1 MTTAPETS
9 SSSASGIPGAPT
21 IIVPKKESKG
31 PKITYIWMP
40 DAKGNLVKADAS
52 VVKKSFAKLPSSA
65 QVALTQYLLTIA
77 NKQPTDTARQALW
90 NDIVDGAIASFK
102 EGKKQS
108 PWDVLNVLTK
118 NSPAVN
124 GESVTYTEYDQITA
138 DALLNKIAET
148 IGFDV
153 SGLSS
158 ADKTEFFT
166 KLNTEAKASGKT
178 TTRKAATGGTE
189 TVVTPSLF
197 NAKDFTESFLWAKV
211 NLGDT
216 TKLPSSAITQ
226 IASIKSILKDNGISD
241 LSQKEIN
248 ALGVALASGKQTIDA
263 LKKDLGAKAAKRY
276 PLFAKRLQ
284 ETPGLTVMDIV
295 EPYITQMAKYWE
307 IDPNTIDLDNPD
319 LDKFVR
325 PDGTAGN
332 VQMGAISDW
341 VSYLKNHPN
350 SEKAGWSKELARDSA
365 VGVARAMGFGV

>member
-1 MTTAPETS
+1 MTTAPER
-9 SSSASGIPGAPT
+9 SSASNIPAPPT
-21 IIVPKKESKG
+21 IVIPKKEEKG

-52 VVKKSFAKLPSSA
+52 IVKKSFAKLPGDA

-90 NDIVDGAIASFK
+90 NDIVDGAIAAFK

-124 GESVTYTEYDQITA
+124 GESVTYTAYDNITSE
-138 DALLNKIAET
+138 ALLNQIAEN

-153 SGLSS
+153 TQLSD
-158 ADKTEFFT
+158 ADKKEFFD

-178 TTRKAATGGTE
+178 TTRKAASGGME

-216 TKLPSSAITQ
+216 TKLPSSAIAK
-226 IASIKSILKDNGISD
+226 ISSINALLKANGISD
-241 LSQKEIN
+241 YSKKEID
-248 ALGVALASGKQTIDA
+248 AFGVALASGTKTVDEFKSQFA
-263 LKKDLGAKAAKRY
+263 AKAAARY

-284 ETPGLTVMDIV
+284 ETPGLTVLDVV
-295 EPYITQMAKYWE
+295 EPYITQMAKWWE

-332 VQMGAISDW
+332 VPMGSISDW
-341 VSYLKNHPN
+341 VQYLKNHSN
-350 SEKAGWSKELARDSA
+350 SEKASWAIEGARDSA

>member
-1 MTTAPETS
+1 MS
-9 SSSASGIPGAPT
+9 KIPPPPT
-21 IIVPKKESKG
+21 IVVPKKETKG

-40 DAKGNLVKADAS
+40 DKKGNLVKADAS
-52 VVKKSFAKLPSSA
+52 VVKKSFAKLPGSA

-102 EGKKQS
+102 EGKKES

-118 NSPAVN
+118 NSPAVT
-124 GESVTYTEYDQITA
+124 GESITYTAYDNITSE
-138 DALLNKIAET
+138 ALLNQIAEN

-153 SGLSS
+153 TQLSDV
-158 ADKTEFFT
+158 DKTEFFN
-166 KLNTEAKASGKT
+166 KLNTEAKASGKS
-178 TTRKAATGGTE
+178 TTRKAASGGTE
-189 TVVTPSLF
+189 TIITPSLF

-248 ALGVALASGKQTIDA
+248 ALGIALASGKQTIDA
-263 LKKDLGAKAAKRY
+263 LKKDLGAKAAVRY

-284 ETPGLTVMDIV
+284 DTPGLTVKDIV

-307 IDPNTIDLDNPD
+307 IDPNTVDLDNPD

-332 VQMGAISDW
+332 VQMGALSDW
-341 VSYLKNHPN
+341 VTYLKNHPN
-350 SEKAGWSKELARDSA
+350 SEKASWAKELGRDSA

>member
-1 MTTAPETS
+1 MTTAPERS
-9 SSSASGIPGAPT
+9 SSSASGVPAPPT
-21 IIVPKKESKG
+21 IVVPKKEEKG

-40 DAKGNLVKADAS
+40 DKKGNLVKADAS
-52 VVKKSFAKLPSSA
+52 VVKKSFAKLPGSA

-77 NKQPTDTARQALW
+77 NKQPTDAARQALW

-102 EGKKQS
+102 EGKKES
-108 PWDVLNVLTK
+108 PWDVLKVLTK
-118 NSPAVN
+118 NSPAVT
-124 GESVTYTEYDQITA
+124 GESVTYTAYDNITA
-138 DALLNKIAET
+138 EALLNKIADD

-153 SGLSS
+153 NALSD
-158 ADKTEFFT
+158 ADKTEFFN

-178 TTRKAATGGTE
+178 TTRKAASGGME

-216 TKLPSSAITQ
+216 TKLPSKAITQ
-226 IASIKSILKDNGISD
+226 ISSIKSILRDNGISD

-284 ETPGLTVMDIV
+284 DTPGLTVMDVV
-295 EPYITQMAKYWE
+295 EPYVKQMAKYWE
-307 IDPNTIDLDNPD
+307 IDPETIDLDNPD

-332 VQMGAISDW
+332 VPMGSLSDW
-341 VSYLKNHPN
+341 TDYLKNHPN
-350 SEKAGWSKELARDSA
+350 SEKASWSKELARDSA
-365 VGVARAMGFGV
+365 VGIARAMGFGV

>member
-1 MTTAPETS
+1 MVDQ
-9 SSSASGIPGAPT
+9 IPKPPT
-21 IIVPKKESKG
+21 IVVPRKPTAG

-52 VVKKSFAKLPSSA
+52 VIKKSFAKLPSSA

-77 NKQPTDTARQALW
+77 NKQPTDSARQALW
-90 NDIVDGAIASFK
+90 NDIVDGAIAAFK

-108 PWDVLNVLTK
+108 PWDVLDVLTK

-124 GESVTYTEYDQITA
+124 GESVTYTSYDDITA
-138 DALLNKIAET
+138 AALLSKIASD

-153 SGLSS
+153 NLLSA
-158 ADKTEFFT
+158 ADKKEFFD

-178 TTRKAATGGTE
+178 TTRKAASGGTE
-189 TVVTPSLF
+189 TIVTPSLF

-211 NLGDT
+211 NFDDT
-216 TKLPSSAITQ
+216 TKLPSKAITQ
-226 IASIKSILKDNGISD
+226 ISSIKSILKANGISD

-263 LKKDLGAKAAKRY
+263 LKKDLGAKAALRY

-284 ETPGLTVMDIV
+284 DTPGLTVMDVV
-295 EPYITQMAKYWE
+295 EPYITQMAKWWE

-332 VQMGAISDW
+332 VPMGSISDW
-341 VSYLKNHPN
+341 VTYLKNHPN
-350 SEKAGWSKELARDSA
+350 SEKAGWAKDLARDSA
-365 VGVARAMGFGV
+365 IGIASAMGFGV

>member
-1 MTTAPETS
+1 MTTPPK
-9 SSSASGIPGAPT
+9 GPT
-21 IIVPKKESKG
+21 IVIPKKETKG

-52 VVKKSFAKLPSSA
+52 VVKKSFAKLPGSA

-77 NKQPTDTARQALW
+77 NKQPTDAARQALW

-118 NSPAVN
+118 NSPAVT
-124 GESVTYTEYDQITA
+124 GESVTYTEYDSIA
-138 DALLNKIAET
+138 SDALLANIAKT

-153 SGLSS
+153 NILSS
-158 ADKTEFFT
+158 ADKKEFFD
-166 KLNTEAKASGKT
+166 KLNKEAKASGKT
-178 TTRKAATGGTE
+178 TTRRAATSGME
-189 TVVTPSLF
+189 TIVTPSLF

-211 NLGDT
+211 NFDDT
-216 TKLPSSAITQ
+216 SKLPSSAITQ
-226 IASIKSILKDNGISD
+226 ISSIKGILKANGISD

-263 LKKDLGAKAAKRY
+263 LKKDLGAKAAARY

-284 ETPGLTVMDIV
+284 DTPGLTVMDVV
-295 EPYITQMAKYWE
+295 EPYVTQMAKYWE

-319 LDKFVR
+319 LDKFIR

-332 VQMGAISDW
+332 VQMGSLSDW
-341 VSYLKNHPN
+341 ISYLKNHPN
-350 SEKAGWSKELARDSA
+350 SEKASWSKDLARDNA

>member
-1 MTTAPETS
+1 VTTAPETS
-9 SSSASGIPGAPT
+9 SSAAGTIPKPPT
-21 IIVPKKESKG
+21 IVVPPKPTRG

-40 DAKGNLVKADAS
+40 DKKGNLVKADAS

-90 NDIVDGAIASFK
+90 NDIVDGAIAAFK
-102 EGKKQS
+102 EGQKKS
-108 PWDVLNVLTK
+108 PWDVLDTLTK
-118 NSPAVN
+118 NSPAIN
-124 GESVTYTEYDQITA
+124 GESVTYTEYDPLSA
-138 DALLNKIAET
+138 EALLGKIAET

-153 SGLSS
+153 NQLSA
-158 ADKTEFFT
+158 ADKTEFFN

-178 TTRKAATGGTE
+178 TTRKAATGGME

-211 NLGDT
+211 NFDDT

-226 IASIKSILKDNGISD
+226 ISSIKSILKANGISD

-263 LKKDLGAKAAKRY
+263 LKKDLGAKAAMRY

-284 ETPGLTVMDIV
+284 DTPGLTVMDVV
-295 EPYITQMAKYWE
+295 EPYVNQMAKYWE

-332 VQMGAISDW
+332 VPMGSLSDW
-341 VSYLKNHPN
+341 VDYLKNHPN
-350 SEKAGWSKELARDSA
+350 SEKASWSKELARDSA
-365 VGVARAMGFGV
+365 VGIARAMGFGV

>member
-1 MTTAPETS
+1 MVDQ
-9 SSSASGIPGAPT
+9 IPKPPT
-21 IIVPKKESKG
+21 IVVPKKEEKG

-65 QVALTQYLLTIA
+65 QVTLTQYLLTIA

-90 NDIVDGAIASFK
+90 NDIVDGAIAAFK

-118 NSPAVN
+118 NSPAIN
-124 GESVTYTEYDQITA
+124 GESVTYTEYDPITA
-138 DALLNKIAET
+138 GALLGKIADE

-153 SGLSS
+153 TQLTIE
-158 ADKTEFFT
+158 DRKEFFN
-166 KLNTEAKASGKT
+166 KLNAEAKASGKT
-178 TTRKAATGGTE
+178 TTRKAATGGME

-211 NLGDT
+211 NFDDT

-226 IASIKSILKDNGISD
+226 ISSIKNILKANGISD

-248 ALGVALASGKQTIDA
+248 ALGVALASGKQTADA
-263 LKKDLGAKAAKRY
+263 LKKELGAKAALRY

-284 ETPGLTVMDIV
+284 DTPGLTVMDVV

-332 VQMGAISDW
+332 VPMGSISDW
-341 VSYLKNHPN
+341 ITYLKNHPN
-350 SEKAGWSKELARDSA
+350 SEKTNWAKEGARDSA

>member
-1 MTTAPETS
+1 MVDQ
-9 SSSASGIPGAPT
+9 IPKPPT
-21 IIVPKKESKG
+21 IVVPKKEEKG

-40 DAKGNLVKADAS
+40 DKNGNLVKADAS
-52 VVKKSFAKLPSSA
+52 VVKKSFAKLPGSA

-102 EGKKQS
+102 EGKKES
-108 PWDVLNVLTK
+108 PWDVLSVLTK

-124 GESVTYTEYDQITA
+124 GESVTYTSYDDITA
-138 DALLNKIAET
+138 AALLNQIAKT

-153 SGLSS
+153 TQLTA
-158 ADKTEFFT
+158 ADKTEFFN
-166 KLNTEAKASGKT
+166 KLNTEAKASGKS
-178 TTRKAATGGTE
+178 TTRKAASGGTE
-189 TVVTPSLF
+189 TIITPSLF

-216 TKLPSSAITQ
+216 TKLPSSAIAK
-226 IASIKSILKDNGISD
+226 ISSINALLKANGISD
-241 LSQKEIN
+241 YSKKEID
-248 ALGVALASGKQTIDA
+248 AFGIALASGAKTVDEFKSQFA
-263 LKKDLGAKAAKRY
+263 AKAAARY

-284 ETPGLTVMDIV
+284 DTPGLTVMDVV

-332 VQMGAISDW
+332 VPMGSISDW
-341 VSYLKNHPN
+341 VDYLKNHPN

>member
-1 MTTAPETS
+1 MTTPPKPPV
-9 SSSASGIPGAPT
+9 IV
-21 IIVPKKESKG
+21 VPKKETKG

-52 VVKKSFAKLPSSA
+52 VVKKSFAKLPGSA

-77 NKQPTDTARQALW
+77 NKQPTDVARQALW

-124 GESVTYTEYDQITA
+124 GESVTYTAYDNITSE
-138 DALLNKIAET
+138 ALLNQIAEN

-153 SGLSS
+153 TQLSD
-158 ADKTEFFT
+158 ADKKEFFD

-178 TTRKAATGGTE
+178 TTRKAASGGME

-226 IASIKSILKDNGISD
+226 ISSIKSILRDNGISD

-248 ALGVALASGKQTIDA
+248 ALGVALASGTQTVDA
-263 LKKDLGAKAAKRY
+263 LKKDLGAKAALRY

-284 ETPGLTVMDIV
+284 DTPGLTVMDIV
-295 EPYITQMAKYWE
+295 QPYITQMVKYWE
-307 IDPNTIDLDNPD
+307 VDPNTVDLDNPD

-332 VQMGAISDW
+332 VQMGALSDW

-350 SEKAGWSKELARDSA
+350 SEKASWSKELARESA

>member
-1 MTTAPETS
+1 MVDQ
-9 SSSASGIPGAPT
+9 IPKPPT
-21 IIVPKKESKG
+21 IVVPKKEEKG

-40 DAKGNLVKADAS
+40 DKKGNLVKADAS

-90 NDIVDGAIASFK
+90 NDIVDGAIAAFK
-102 EGKKQS
+102 EGQKKS
-108 PWDVLNVLTK
+108 PWDVLDTLTK
-118 NSPAVN
+118 NSPAIN
-124 GESVTYTEYDQITA
+124 GESVTYTEYDPLSA
-138 DALLNKIAET
+138 EALLGKIAET

-153 SGLSS
+153 NQLSA
-158 ADKTEFFT
+158 ADKTEFFN

-178 TTRKAATGGTE
+178 TTRKAATGGME

-211 NLGDT
+211 NFDDT

-226 IASIKSILKDNGISD
+226 ISSIKSILRDNGISD

-284 ETPGLTVMDIV
+284 DTPGLTVMDVV
-295 EPYITQMAKYWE
+295 EPYINQMAKYWE

-332 VQMGAISDW
+332 VQMGSLSDW
-341 VSYLKNHPN
+341 VTYLKNHPN
-350 SEKAGWSKELARDSA
+350 SEKASWAKELGRDSA

>member
-9 SSSASGIPGAPT
+9 STAAIAPGGP
-21 IIVPKKESKG
+21 IIITPKEEKKG

-52 VVKKSFAKLPSSA
+52 VVKKSFAKLTSSA

-77 NKQPTDTARQALW
+77 NKQPTDAARQALW

-102 EGKKQS
+102 QGKKQS
-108 PWDVLNVLTK
+108 PWDVLSILTK
-118 NSPAVN
+118 NSPAVS
-124 GESVTYTEYDQITA
+124 GESVTYTEYDAIMSE
-138 DALLNKIAET
+138 ALLNKIAGT

-153 SGLSS
+153 ANLTP
-158 ADKTEFFT
+158 ADKKEFFD
-166 KLNTEAKASGKT
+166 KLNTEAKASGRT
-178 TTRKAATGGTE
+178 TTRKAATGGME

-216 TKLPSSAITQ
+216 SKLPSSAITK
-226 IASIKSILKDNGISD
+226 IASINALLKANGILDYSK
-241 LSQKEIN
+241 KEID
-248 ALGVALASGKQTIDA
+248 AFGIALASGSKSIDA
-263 LKKDLGAKAAKRY
+263 FKNEFAAKAAARY

-284 ETPGLTVMDIV
+284 DTPGLTVMDVV
-295 EPYITQMAKYWE
+295 EPYITQMAKWWE
-307 IDPNTIDLDNPD
+307 IDPNTIDLNNPI

-332 VQMGAISDW
+332 VPMGSISDW
-341 VSYLKNHPN
+341 VTLLKNSPEA
-350 SEKAGWSKELARDSA
+350 EKTNWAKEGARDTA

>member
-1 MTTAPETS
+1 MVDQIPAP
-9 SSSASGIPGAPT
+9 PT
-21 IIVPKKESKG
+21 IVIPKKETKG

-65 QVALTQYLLTIA
+65 QVSLTQYLLTIA

-90 NDIVDGAIASFK
+90 NDIVDGAIAAFK
-102 EGKKQS
+102 EGQKKS
-108 PWDVLNVLTK
+108 PWDVLAVLTK

-158 ADKTEFFT
+158 ADKTEFFN

-284 ETPGLTVMDIV
+284 DTPGLTVMDIV
-295 EPYITQMAKYWE
+295 EPYVAQMAKYWE

-332 VQMGAISDW
+332 VQMGALSDW

-350 SEKAGWSKELARDSA
+350 SEKASWSKELARDSA

>member
-9 SSSASGIPGAPT
+9 SSSIVPKPPV
-21 IIVPKKESKG
+21 IVVPKKETKG

-52 VVKKSFAKLPSSA
+52 IVKKSFAKLPGSA

-77 NKQPTDTARQALW
+77 NKQPTDVARQALW
-90 NDIVDGAIASFK
+90 NDIVDGAIAAFK

-118 NSPAVN
+118 NSPAMT
-124 GESVTYTEYDQITA
+124 GESATYTEYDTITSE
-138 DALLNKIAET
+138 ALLNQIAET

-153 SGLSS
+153 SQLTA
-158 ADKTEFFT
+158 ADKTEFFN
-166 KLNTEAKASGKT
+166 KLNTEAKASGKS
-178 TTRKAATGGTE
+178 TTRRAATGGME
-189 TVVTPSLF
+189 TVITPSLF

-216 TKLPSSAITQ
+216 TKLPSSAIAK
-226 IASIKSILKDNGISD
+226 ISSINALLKANGISD
-241 LSQKEIN
+241 YSKKEID
-248 ALGVALASGKQTIDA
+248 AFGIALASGTKTVDEFKSQFA
-263 LKKDLGAKAAKRY
+263 AKAAARY

-284 ETPGLTVMDIV
+284 DTPGLTVMDVV
-295 EPYITQMAKYWE
+295 EPYITRMAKYWD
-307 IDPNTIDLDNPD
+307 IDANTIDLDNPD
-319 LDKFVR
+319 LDKFIR

-332 VQMGAISDW
+332 VQMGSLSDW
-341 VSYLKNHPN
+341 DNYLKNHPN

>member
-1 MTTAPETS
+1 MTPL
-9 SSSASGIPGAPT
+9 PPPPT
-21 IIVPKKESKG
+21 IVIPKKEEKG

-52 VVKKSFAKLPSSA
+52 VIKKSFAKLPSSS
-65 QVALTQYLLTIA
+65 QVALTQYLLTVA

-90 NDIVDGAIASFK
+90 NDIVDGAIAAFK

-108 PWDVLNVLTK
+108 PWDVLDVLTK

-124 GESVTYTEYDQITA
+124 GESVTYTEYDPITA
-138 DALLNKIAET
+138 QALLGKIAET
-148 IGFDV
+148 IGFDINQ
-153 SGLSS
+153 LSD
-158 ADKTEFFT
+158 ADKAEFFN

-211 NLGDT
+211 NFADT

-226 IASIKSILKDNGISD
+226 ISSLKSILKANGISD

-263 LKKDLGAKAAKRY
+263 LKKDLGAKAALRY

-284 ETPGLTVMDIV
+284 DTPGLTVMDVV

-307 IDPNTIDLDNPD
+307 IDPNTVDLDNPD
-319 LDKFVR
+319 LDKFIR

-332 VQMGAISDW
+332 VPMGSISDW
-341 VSYLKNHPN
+341 VTYLKNHPN
-350 SEKAGWSKELARDSA
+350 SEKASWAKEGARDSA

>member
-1 MTTAPETS
+1 MTPV
-9 SSSASGIPGAPT
+9 PKPPV
-21 IIVPKKESKG
+21 IVIPKKETKG

-52 VVKKSFAKLPSSA
+52 VVKKSFAKLPGSA

-124 GESVTYTEYDQITA
+124 GESVTYTAYDDITA
-138 DALLNKIAET
+138 EALLNQIAKT

-153 SGLSS
+153 TQLTA
-158 ADKTEFFT
+158 ADKTEFFN

-178 TTRKAATGGTE
+178 TTRRAATGGME
-189 TVVTPSLF
+189 TIVTPSLF

-211 NLGDT
+211 NFENT

-226 IASIKSILKDNGISD
+226 ISSIKSILRANGISD

-248 ALGVALASGKQTIDA
+248 ALGVALASGSKTVDA
-263 LKKDLGAKAAKRY
+263 LKAELGAKAALRY

-284 ETPGLTVMDIV
+284 DTPGLTVMDVV
-295 EPYITQMAKYWE
+295 EPYITQMARWWE
-307 IDPNTIDLDNPD
+307 IDPNTVDLDNPD

-332 VQMGAISDW
+332 VPMGSISDW
-341 VSYLKNHPN
+341 VQYLKNHPN
-350 SEKAGWSKELARDSA
+350 SEKASWAKEGARDA
-365 VGVARAMGFGV
+365 ATGVARAMGFGI

>member
-1 MTTAPETS
+1 VTTAPETS
-9 SSSASGIPGAPT
+9 SSSASGIPAPPT
-21 IIVPKKESKG
+21 IVVPKKTTKG

-52 VVKKSFAKLPSSA
+52 IVKKSFAKLPGSA

-90 NDIVDGAIASFK
+90 NDIVDGAIAAFK

-124 GESVTYTEYDQITA
+124 GESVTYTEYDSITS
-138 DALLNKIAET
+138 DALLGKIAQG
-148 IGFDV
+148 IGFDINQ
-153 SGLSS
+153 LTS
-158 ADKTEFFT
+158 ADKKEFFD
-166 KLNTEAKASGKT
+166 KLNKEAKASGKT
-178 TTRKAATGGTE
+178 TTRKAATGGME
-189 TVVTPSLF
+189 TIVTPSLF

-211 NLGDT
+211 NFDDT

-226 IASIKSILKDNGISD
+226 ISSIKSILKANGISD

-263 LKKDLGAKAAKRY
+263 LKKDLGAKAALRY

-284 ETPGLTVMDIV
+284 DTPGLTVMDVV

-307 IDPNTIDLDNPD
+307 VDPNTVDLDNPD

-332 VQMGAISDW
+332 VPMGSLSDW
-341 VSYLKNHPN
+341 ISYLKNHPN
-350 SEKAGWSKELARDSA
+350 SEKASWSKDLARDNA